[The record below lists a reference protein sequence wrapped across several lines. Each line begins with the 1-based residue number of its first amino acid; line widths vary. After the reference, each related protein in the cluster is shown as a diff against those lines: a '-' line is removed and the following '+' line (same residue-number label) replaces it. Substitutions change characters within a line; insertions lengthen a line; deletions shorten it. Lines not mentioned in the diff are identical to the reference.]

1 MRDGEKEKKRKQE
14 KEKKKKKKR
23 TSAAQSFDVW
33 ERKITA
39 FGVGMFVCTCI
50 QEKQMQYRN
59 TDTVDFP
66 TVADRSVWRQMGN

>member
-50 QEKQMQYRN
+50 
-59 TDTVDFP
+59 
-66 TVADRSVWRQMGN
+66 